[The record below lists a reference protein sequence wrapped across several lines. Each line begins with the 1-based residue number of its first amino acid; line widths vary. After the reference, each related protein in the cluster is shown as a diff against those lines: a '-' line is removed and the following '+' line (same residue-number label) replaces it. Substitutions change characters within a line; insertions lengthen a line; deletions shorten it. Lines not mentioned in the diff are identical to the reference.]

1 MKNIEIDS
9 IVGLFYNL
17 VLIVALILTWGG
29 SPYLIMIIPI
39 TAIVLEA
46 FVLINDNDKNKLEYW
61 QYVVVGS
68 KIGLLVTPVMVLLNS
83 IFSVCLFCD
92 EAILYNLL
100 LFAIIVLLILSTI
113 YVRFFKLNKKVS

>member
-100 LFAIIVLLILSTI
+100 LFAIIVL
-113 YVRFFKLNKKVS
+113 NC